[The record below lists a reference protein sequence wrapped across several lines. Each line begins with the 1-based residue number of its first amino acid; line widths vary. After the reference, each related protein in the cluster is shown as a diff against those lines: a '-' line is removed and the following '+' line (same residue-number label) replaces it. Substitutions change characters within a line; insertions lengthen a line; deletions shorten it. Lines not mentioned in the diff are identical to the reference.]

1 MKKLLKLLLLI
12 VVCSSVFYIY
22 QNTKNSKYN
31 IVNIG
36 DELSISINS
45 YGIKDYSPISY
56 YKNELL
62 KTHKKVNINNKYS
75 EYENSILLMLEKI
88 KNDNY
93 LKKILS
99 SSNQVIITLGYN
111 DLIYKLNVS
120 DELNSSKF
128 YKIIKEIEQNYN
140 NLIKEIRKY
149 TQKEIIVIL
158 YPDTYKEDYYLK
170 KGIVYLNQLLKNNKE
185 ITYIDTYDLL
195 NDRKKYFSNP
205 YSYYP
210 NRYGYIEISR
220 AIIRTTLEK

>member
-36 DELSISINS
+36 DELSISIDS
-45 YGIKDYSPISY
+45 YGIKDYSPVSY

-75 EYENSILLMLEKI
+75 EYENSILIMLEKI

-128 YKIIKEIEQNYN
+128 YKIIKEIELNYN

-149 TQKEIIVIL
+149 TQK
-158 YPDTYKEDYYLK
+158 
-170 KGIVYLNQLLKNNKE
+170 
-185 ITYIDTYDLL
+185 
-195 NDRKKYFSNP
+195 
-205 YSYYP
+205 
-210 NRYGYIEISR
+210 
-220 AIIRTTLEK
+220 

>member
-45 YGIKDYSPISY
+45 YGIKDYSPVSY

-75 EYENSILLMLEKI
+75 EYENSILIMLEKI

-111 DLIYKLNVS
+111 DLIYKLNVT

-128 YKIIKEIEQNYN
+128 YKIIKEIELNYN
-140 NLIKEIRKY
+140 NLIEEIRKY

-220 AIIRTTLEK
+220 EIIRKTLEK

>member
-75 EYENSILLMLEKI
+75 EYENSILIMLEKI

-128 YKIIKEIEQNYN
+128 YKIIKEIELNYN
-140 NLIKEIRKY
+140 NLIKETRKY

-220 AIIRTTLEK
+220 EIIRKTLEK

>member
-128 YKIIKEIEQNYN
+128 YKIIKEIELNYN

-195 NDRKKYFSNP
+195 NDKKKYFSNP

-220 AIIRTTLEK
+220 EIIRKTLEK

>member
-36 DELSISINS
+36 DELSLSLNS

-75 EYENSILLMLEKI
+75 EYENSILIMLEKI

-220 AIIRTTLEK
+220 EIIRKTLEK

>member
-45 YGIKDYSPISY
+45 YGIKDYSPVSY

-75 EYENSILLMLEKI
+75 EYENSILIMLEKI

-128 YKIIKEIEQNYN
+128 YKIINEIELNYN
-140 NLIKEIRKY
+140 NFIKEIRKY
-149 TQKEIIVIL
+149 TQKEITVIL

-220 AIIRTTLEK
+220 EIIRKTLEK

>member
-75 EYENSILLMLEKI
+75 EYENSILIMLEKI

-220 AIIRTTLEK
+220 EIIRKTLEK

>member
-128 YKIIKEIEQNYN
+128 YKIIKEIELNYN
-140 NLIKEIRKY
+140 NFIKEIRKY

-220 AIIRTTLEK
+220 EIIRKTLEK

>member
-1 MKKLLKLLLLI
+1 
-12 VVCSSVFYIY
+12 
-22 QNTKNSKYN
+22 
-31 IVNIG
+31 
-36 DELSISINS
+36 
-45 YGIKDYSPISY
+45 
-56 YKNELL
+56 
-62 KTHKKVNINNKYS
+62 
-75 EYENSILLMLEKI
+75 MLEKI

-220 AIIRTTLEK
+220 EIIRKTLEK

>member
-75 EYENSILLMLEKI
+75 EYENSILIMLEKI

-128 YKIIKEIEQNYN
+128 YKIIKEIELNYN
-140 NLIKEIRKY
+140 NFIKEIRKY

-220 AIIRTTLEK
+220 EIIRKTLEK

>member
-45 YGIKDYSPISY
+45 YGIKDYSPVSY

-75 EYENSILLMLEKI
+75 EYENSILIMLEKI

-220 AIIRTTLEK
+220 EIIRKTLEK

>member
-128 YKIIKEIEQNYN
+128 YKIIKEIELNYN

-220 AIIRTTLEK
+220 EIIRKTLEK

>member
-75 EYENSILLMLEKI
+75 EYENSILIMLEKI

-128 YKIIKEIEQNYN
+128 YKIIKEIELNYN

-170 KGIVYLNQLLKNNKE
+170 KGIVYLNQLLKNNNE

-220 AIIRTTLEK
+220 EIIRKTLEK

>member
-75 EYENSILLMLEKI
+75 EYENSILIMLEKI

-128 YKIIKEIEQNYN
+128 YKIIKEIELSYN

-220 AIIRTTLEK
+220 EIIRKTLEK

>member
-45 YGIKDYSPISY
+45 YGIKDYSPVSY

-75 EYENSILLMLEKI
+75 EYENSILIMLEKI

-128 YKIIKEIEQNYN
+128 YKIIKEIELNYN
-140 NLIKEIRKY
+140 NFIKEIRKY

-220 AIIRTTLEK
+220 EIIRKTLEK

>member
-1 MKKLLKLLLLI
+1 MKKILKLLLLI

-45 YGIKDYSPISY
+45 YGIKDYSPVSY

-75 EYENSILLMLEKI
+75 EYENSILIMLEKI

-128 YKIIKEIEQNYN
+128 YKIIKEIELNYN
-140 NLIKEIRKY
+140 NFIKEIRKY

-220 AIIRTTLEK
+220 EIIRKTLEK

>member
-45 YGIKDYSPISY
+45 YGIKDYSPVSY

-128 YKIIKEIEQNYN
+128 YKIIKEIELNYN

-220 AIIRTTLEK
+220 EIIRKTLEK

>member
-45 YGIKDYSPISY
+45 YGIKDYSPVSY

-75 EYENSILLMLEKI
+75 EYENSILIMLEKI

-120 DELNSSKF
+120 DELN

-220 AIIRTTLEK
+220 EIIRKTLEK

>member
-45 YGIKDYSPISY
+45 YGIKDYSPVSY

-75 EYENSILLMLEKI
+75 EYENSILIMLEKI
-88 KNDNY
+88 KNDIY

-128 YKIIKEIEQNYN
+128 YKIIKEIELNYN

-220 AIIRTTLEK
+220 EIIRKTLEK

>member
-45 YGIKDYSPISY
+45 YGIKDYSPVSY
-56 YKNELL
+56 CKNELL

-75 EYENSILLMLEKI
+75 EYENSILIMLEKI

-128 YKIIKEIEQNYN
+128 YKIIKEIELNYN

-220 AIIRTTLEK
+220 EIIRKTLEK

>member
-45 YGIKDYSPISY
+45 YGIKDYSPVSY

-75 EYENSILLMLEKI
+75 EYENSILIMLEKI

-128 YKIIKEIEQNYN
+128 YKIIKEIELNYN

-220 AIIRTTLEK
+220 EIIRKTLEK

>member
-1 MKKLLKLLLLI
+1 MKNLLKLLLLI

-75 EYENSILLMLEKI
+75 EYENSTLLMLEKI

-128 YKIIKEIEQNYN
+128 YKIIKEKEQNYN

-220 AIIRTTLEK
+220 EIIRKTLEK

>member
-75 EYENSILLMLEKI
+75 EYEN
-88 KNDNY
+88 
-93 LKKILS
+93 
-99 SSNQVIITLGYN
+99 
-111 DLIYKLNVS
+111 
-120 DELNSSKF
+120 
-128 YKIIKEIEQNYN
+128 
-140 NLIKEIRKY
+140 
-149 TQKEIIVIL
+149 
-158 YPDTYKEDYYLK
+158 
-170 KGIVYLNQLLKNNKE
+170 
-185 ITYIDTYDLL
+185 
-195 NDRKKYFSNP
+195 
-205 YSYYP
+205 
-210 NRYGYIEISR
+210 
-220 AIIRTTLEK
+220 